1 MGAAYDWLL
10 EASFGA
16 TLGKALV
23 GIRVVRTSRRS
34 ALAASA
40 IRNLLRIVDGL
51 GFYLVGAMV
60 AGCSRCRQ
68 RLGDL
73 CAGTAVVEEEF
84 STARK
89 MLALALWIAVLSGA
103 AWAVPRICSENNAGQ
118 HTRFLN
124 QVVEVEW
131 AGTPRQLLK
140 AAKEVEVEGGRKP
153 ARRWGPRVIDVDI
166 LLFGDERL
174 NTTVLVI
181 PHPRIAERG
190 FVRESLAE
198 LGVKTLSQAGRALV
212 NR

>member
-1 MGAAYDWLL
+1 MTIAYLGLGSNLGSRARNLGAARRRLRQK
-10 EASFGA
+10 GA
-16 TLGKALV
+16 
-23 GIRVVRTSRRS
+23 RVLRQSRV
-34 ALAASA
+34 
-40 IRNLLRIVDGL
+40 IETQPWG
-51 GFYLVGAMV
+51 V
-60 AGCSRCRQ
+60 ADQ
-68 RLGDL
+68 
-73 CAGTAVVEEEF
+73 
-84 STARK
+84 
-89 MLALALWIAVLSGA
+89 
-103 AWAVPRICSENNAGQ
+103 P
-118 HTRFLN
+118 RFLN